1 MGFTE
6 KGNPE
11 RMTAQE
17 PFGGAMLQGPLQKRE
32 GVRDTPR
39 QCICVAQIRSDER
52 RPTRNDLRDRLG
64 TFEHGYGSGRSPFRR
79 RTRPVARY
87 AQRSS
92 YGRSTASAI
101 RVDCSAYL
109 IASVNSPSSA
119 RDKTR

>member
-17 PFGGAMLQGPLQKRE
+17 PFGGALLQGPLQKRE

-64 TFEHGYGSGRSPFRR
+64 TFEHGYGSGKVAFSEANQAGSSICTEV
-79 RTRPVARY
+79 RTADQPLQQSGSIVLH
-87 AQRSS
+87 
-92 YGRSTASAI
+92 T
-101 RVDCSAYL
+101 
-109 IASVNSPSSA
+109 
-119 RDKTR
+119 

>member
-17 PFGGAMLQGPLQKRE
+17 PFGGALLQGPLQKRE

-64 TFEHGYGSGRSPFRR
+64 TFEHGYGSGKVAFSEANQAGSSRANLSPGESYRGR
-79 RTRPVARY
+79 GTPAPEIDD
-87 AQRSS
+87 SS
-92 YGRSTASAI
+92 SGERNP
-101 RVDCSAYL
+101 R
-109 IASVNSPSSA
+109 
-119 RDKTR
+119 